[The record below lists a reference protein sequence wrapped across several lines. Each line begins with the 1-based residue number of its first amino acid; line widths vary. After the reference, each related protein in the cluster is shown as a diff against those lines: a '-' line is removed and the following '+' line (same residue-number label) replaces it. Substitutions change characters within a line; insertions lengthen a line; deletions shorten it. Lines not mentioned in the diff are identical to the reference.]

1 MDTLGNYGE
10 KMLKIGITFRITNA
24 DSYEETRDSL
34 SHDWP
39 IFLEKINAV
48 PIWIPN
54 SLSNLTTFLEQM
66 KLDEIKLA
74 EPMVP
79 AGFPSPADDF
89 VEMELNIHDYIVKNK
104 DATFCVRVEGTSM
117 KKADIYSGD
126 ILIVDRSLQPEHNN
140 IVLAVI
146 DGEFTVKRLA
156 VNNDSLY
163 LSPEND
169 NFNPI
174 KITEEMN
181 FLVWGVITHIIHKAI

>member
-1 MDTLGNYGE
+1 M
-10 KMLKIGITFRITNA
+10 KIR
-24 DSYEETRDSL
+24 
-34 SHDWP
+34 
-39 IFLEKINAV
+39 
-48 PIWIPN
+48 
-54 SLSNLTTFLEQM
+54 NLHKGKDFSFYTLEQLQ
-66 KLDEIKLA
+66 LDKIKLA

-104 DATFCVRVEGTSM
+104 DATFCVKVEGNSM
-117 KKADIYSGD
+117 TKADIHSGD
-126 ILIVDRSLQPEHNN
+126 ILIVDRSLEPEHNN

-156 VNNDSLY
+156 VNNGSLY

-169 NFNPI
+169 NFTPI
-174 KITEEMN
+174 KITKEMD